1 MKSDCDVKSCW
12 VRLAEA
18 QVSTSLLPRK
28 QQKRSSNDSSR
39 VERMKFQFEMK
50 RKYLNIFAEFLKSHH
65 VFPGEKFMKMKKTS
79 ILRNDCSFPTSS
91 EVYKI
96 YLLRL
101 RLNSNL
107 SVLDISRRRRAL
119 HTIADGAE
127 SLSSVIILEFKGG
140 SAWRE
145 GEIKL

>member
-1 MKSDCDVKSCW
+1 
-12 VRLAEA
+12 
-18 QVSTSLLPRK
+18 
-28 QQKRSSNDSSR
+28 
-39 VERMKFQFEMK
+39 MK

-107 SVLDISRRRRAL
+107 GVLDISRRRRAL

-140 SAWRE
+140 SA
-145 GEIKL
+145 